1 MNRFKLRLSTPA
13 LRSARPRADGFTLI
27 EVMIVVVVVA
37 ILAAIAVPSYT
48 QYVTRSRL
56 TEAHGTLATFRL
68 RMEQSYQDN
77 GNFGASGC
85 SVPMIST
92 SFFTYSCSLTA
103 SGQGFTATATGIGS
117 IAGHSFT
124 IDEQGRKL
132 TTAFPGAG
140 SASCW
145 LVRTGICV

>member
-1 MNRFKLRLSTPA
+1 MHRFKPRPRTPA

-37 ILAAIAVPSYT
+37 ILAAIAVPSYS

-77 GNFGASGC
+77 GNFGASSC
-85 SVPMIST
+85 SVPLTST
-92 SFFTYSCSLTA
+92 SFFTYRCSLTA
-103 SGQGFTATATGIGS
+103 NGQGFTATATGIGAV
-117 IAGHSFT
+117 AGHSFS
-124 IDEQGRKL
+124 IDEQGQKL

-145 LVRTGICV
+145 LVRTGVCV